1 MLRIKRLGDVVGRS
15 VYTSEGDLFGE
26 IQEVNLVDNKID
38 GWKIKVGGSL
48 MSMIGG
54 ARGVVIPHQFVKAIG
69 DVFIINKA
77 SLPFRD
83 EEVADMTESDGDL
96 SNEAEDLF

>member
-26 IQEVNLVDNKID
+26 IQEVNLLDNKID

-48 MSMIGG
+48 INLIGG

-77 SLPFRD
+77 SLPFKD
-83 EEVADMTESDGDL
+83 EEAVDL
-96 SNEAEDLF
+96 SNEVDGELESEELF